1 MLVRFTKGP
10 AAATNDHLYCIRPDG
25 STTQCD
31 LPRQGILP
39 HDAFHFVIESTLGW
53 HDALFG
59 ELARGGTL
67 EAVIARLH
75 GRQIEWTKD
84 VQGRQTEA
92 LVECLEAEQWGGASD
107 PVTFVEK
114 LVEACR
120 RRGSPPPDVTPEE
133 IDLVRVRLREFGAAW
148 RPLGPGESLERNF

>member
-10 AAATNDHLYCIRPDG
+10 AAATSDQLTCIRPDG
-25 STTQCD
+25 RSTQCD

-39 HDAFHFVIESTLGW
+39 HEAFHFVIESTLGW

-67 EAVIARLH
+67 EAVTARLH

-114 LVEACR
+114 LVVACR